1 MLRTSNSGDNGVSGG
16 SEGKLS
22 HAGGEELR
30 DEIGFYL
37 TCEVTGL
44 VGG

>member
-22 HAGGEELR
+22 HADGEELR